1 MKNTYIKLYAL
12 ILISFVSVSCV
23 NDDETFGI
31 NENKALATTTVSNL
45 TIAEGKTGYI
55 PFTISSPITTT
66 AKFRIDV
73 VSGTAEE
80 DVEYTAGTGDIVGEN
95 GISGEGFEMIVP
107 AYAESFEIPVSTIL
121 DLDQTEGNETITL
134 KISATGNRTILT
146 PQDYIVEVTIE
157 DFEYC
162 LWTLSMSD
170 DYGDGWGG
178 GSISLEVNGDT
189 TVYQNEDL
197 VDDAPYVVET
207 QVIEVPVLLGSA
219 YSFTYNAGAGNGGAP
234 DWESE
239 NTYTLTS
246 PDGTVFSDGPTPTDG
261 LITSGT
267 NLCN

>member
-1 MKNTYIKLYAL
+1 MKNKYIKLLAL
-12 ILISFVSVSCV
+12 VFIASASVSCV

-31 NENKALATTTVSNL
+31 NSNKPTATTSVTAL
-45 TIAEGKTGYI
+45 TLSEGESGVI
-55 PFTISSPITTT
+55 PFTISNPISSPSQFKIEL
-66 AKFRIDV
+66 AGGN
-73 VSGTAEE
+73 GTQ
-80 DVEYTAGTGDIVGEN
+80 DDITAGDGDTDSDTGIAH
-95 GISGEGFEMIVP
+95 EGFEITVP
-107 AYAESFEIPVSTIL
+107 AFASSFDIPVNALL
-121 DLDQTEGNETITL
+121 DLDQTEGTETITL
-134 KISATGNRTILT
+134 KISAAGVRTIVT
-146 PQDYIVEVTIE
+146 PQDYLVEVTIQ
-157 DFEYC
+157 DFEFC

-178 GSISLEVNGDT
+178 GSISLEVNGNIT
-189 TVYQNEDL
+189 EYKNEDL

-246 PDGTVFSDGPTPTDG
+246 PDGTVFNDGPTPTDG

-267 NLCN
+267 SMCN

>member
-95 GISGEGFEMIVP
+95 GISGEGFQMIVP

-146 PQDYIVEVTIE
+146 PVPYLVNVTIVDFTYCMWDLQVLDAYGDSWQGATITIE
-157 DFEYC
+157 DDHHTATYPKEDWDDFEELYQIPVG
-162 LWTLSMSD
+162 TNYTFTYTSGTT
-170 DYGDGWGG
+170 GDQPNVADTPGFEEEN
-178 GSISLEVNGDT
+178 SYMLTATNG
-189 TVYQNEDL
+189 TVY
-197 VDDAPYVVET
+197 
-207 QVIEVPVLLGSA
+207 
-219 YSFTYNAGAGNGGAP
+219 
-234 DWESE
+234 
-239 NTYTLTS
+239 
-246 PDGTVFSDGPTPTDG
+246 SDGPIPTVG
-261 LITSGT
+261 IIASGADS
-267 NLCN
+267 CN